1 MNKTFALAALAA
13 GFSLPALS
21 QTPPAPTPDDV
32 PLAVMTEWAQAAI
45 AACKANTYNVTAAYM
60 TPDFTMKLVMRGD
73 GAAGRTVDIARRKA
87 YTVLKTGKTSG
98 EFGASVTP
106 PAGSPAPA
114 PVAGALPGQVPGE
127 NVDTNLVTFPGG
139 LPVKIGDKVVG
150 AVSISGAPGG
160 DKDEACATAGLAK
173 IASKLAPKK

>member
-21 QTPPAPTPDDV
+21 QTPPAPAPDDV

-60 TPDFTMKLVMRGD
+60 TSDYAMKVVLRGD
-73 GAAGRTVDIARRKA
+73 GAAARTVDIARRKA

-106 PAGSPAPA
+106 PAGTPAPA

-127 NVDTNLVTFPGG
+127 NVDTNLVTYAGG
-139 LPVKIGDKVVG
+139 LPVKIGNKVVG

-160 DKDEACATAGLAK
+160 DKDEACAAAGLAK
-173 IASKLAPKK
+173 IAGKLTAKP

>member
-1 MNKTFALAALAA
+1 MTMKKSFALAALAV

-32 PLAVMTEWAQAAI
+32 PLAVMSEWAQAAI

-98 EFGASVTP
+98 EFGASV
-106 PAGSPAPA
+106 PAAAGAPA
-114 PVAGALPGQVPGE
+114 AGALPGQVPGE

-139 LPVKIGDKVVG
+139 LPVKIGGKIVG

-160 DKDEACATAGLAK
+160 DKDEACASAGLAK
-173 IASKLAPKK
+173 IAGKLTAKP